1 MYKALI
7 LPLLL
12 TIFLHLLVVVL
23 FIFDAPSAEP
33 VVRRA
38 ATQYIK
44 AELVTL
50 EKPAQKKQ
58 VDKSA
63 QQQKAADK
71 ARREAREKAADAR
84 LRQEQEQRKKVQQ
97 DKLAQ
102 EKTQQ
107 LRQQADAE
115 SAQKALEAKRRYQR
129 EQEVQRQSER
139 ELNDAVARENAQLG
153 GDKQVVTAEQMA
165 NSYIALIT
173 DAIQNNWNRP
183 PSARNGMEAELAL
196 QLMPTGEVLNVSV
209 IKSSGNSAF
218 DRSAENAVRRA
229 GQFPELKNLPNKL
242 FEQYFRKLRL
252 KFRPEDLRL

>member
-12 TIFLHLLVVVL
+12 TIFLHLLVVVP

-50 EKPAQKKQ
+50 EKPVQKKQ
-58 VDKSA
+58 IDKSV
-63 QQQKAADK
+63 QRKKAADS
-71 ARREAREKAADAR
+71 ARAQAREKAAEQAKQQALALRKKAQQDR
-84 LRQEQEQRKKVQQ
+84 LAEEKNQQRK
-97 DKLAQ
+97 LA
-102 EKTQQ
+102 E
-107 LRQQADAE
+107 AE
-115 SAQKALEAKRRYQR
+115 RSKKALDAKRRSQR
-129 EQEVQRQSER
+129 ERDRQRQSER
-139 ELNDAVARENAQLG
+139 ELNDAVARENAQQG
-153 GDKQVVTAEQMA
+153 GDKQVVTAEEMA

-196 QLMPTGEVLNVSV
+196 QLMPTGEVLNVTV

>member
-12 TIFLHLLVVVL
+12 TVFFHLLVVVP

-33 VVRRA
+33 IVRRA

-50 EKPAQKKQ
+50 EKPAQKKKI
-58 VDKSA
+58 DKSA
-63 QQQKAADK
+63 QKKKAADK
-71 ARREAREKAADAR
+71 ARQVARKKAARERERREQAQRKKIQQDKQAREKA
-84 LRQEQEQRKKVQQ
+84 
-97 DKLAQ
+97 
-102 EKTQQ
+102 QQ
-107 LRQQADAE
+107 LRQQATEAKK
-115 SAQKALEAKRRYQR
+115 AQDAKRRYQR
-129 EQEVQRQSER
+129 EQEIRRQSER
-139 ELNDAVARENAQLG
+139 ELNDALALESAQLG
-153 GDKQVVTAEQMA
+153 GDKQVVTAEEMA

-196 QLMPTGEVLNVSV
+196 RLMPTGEVLSVSV
-209 IKSSGNSAF
+209 IKGSGNGAF

-229 GQFPELKNLPNKL
+229 GQFPELQNLPTAI

>member
-12 TIFLHLLVVVL
+12 TVFFHVLVVVP

-33 VVRRA
+33 IVRRA

-58 VDKSA
+58 IDKSA
-63 QQQKAADK
+63 QKKKAAAK
-71 ARREAREKAADAR
+71 ARRLAEQRAAREREQREQAQRKIIQQQKLAREKA
-84 LRQEQEQRKKVQQ
+84 L
-97 DKLAQ
+97 
-102 EKTQQ
+102 Q
-107 LRQQADAE
+107 LRQKTEAANAKKAE
-115 SAQKALEAKRRYQR
+115 QAKRRYQR
-129 EQEVQRQSER
+129 EQQIARQSER
-139 ELNDAVARENAQLG
+139 ELNDALALESAQQG
-153 GDKQVVTAEQMA
+153 GDKQVVTAEEMA

-196 QLMPTGEVLNVSV
+196 RLMPTGEVLNVTV
-209 IKSSGNSAF
+209 IKSSGNGAF

-229 GQFPELKNLPNKL
+229 GQFPELQNLPTAI